1 MPCGWFLQT
10 VQNLSSLFYWL
21 HNCCILQQWK
31 RSCSHVAY
39 RSHVSWPR
47 SISQSCFSFLCLHLR
62 KRAAGKSSQITT
74 GTVKKT
80 NGSWHFCTVLITRC
94 GWNRGTERAR
104 RQDRRAVISVTGARA
119 CRCCFCFLLLL
130 ASPFPPFSL
139 KRSQSPPVWLLR
151 VSVSYCMLLYC
162 TLYTAVCYMDWWV
175 CNQEFIC

>member
-1 MPCGWFLQT
+1 MPCGWILQT

-74 GTVKKT
+74 GTEKNERVLTLLHRPNYTVWLKPG
-80 NGSWHFCTVLITRC
+80 NGACAPAGQESCYFCHRSSRL
-94 GWNRGTERAR
+94 
-104 RQDRRAVISVTGARA
+104 QML
-119 CRCCFCFLLLL
+119 FLLP
-130 ASPFPPFSL
+130 SPSRFPFPPLFSQTL
-139 KRSQSPPVWLLR
+139 PVPTP
-151 VSVSYCMLLYC
+151 V
-162 TLYTAVCYMDWWV
+162 TAAR
-175 CNQEFIC
+175 